1 MAALMIMY
9 SKGVVV
15 VVVVGVLNTP
25 RDQLSTVNAELLR
38 LG

>member
-1 MAALMIMY
+1 MTALMIMY

-15 VVVVGVLNTP
+15 VVVVVGVLNTP
-25 RDQLSTVNAELLR
+25 RDQSPVNAELLR